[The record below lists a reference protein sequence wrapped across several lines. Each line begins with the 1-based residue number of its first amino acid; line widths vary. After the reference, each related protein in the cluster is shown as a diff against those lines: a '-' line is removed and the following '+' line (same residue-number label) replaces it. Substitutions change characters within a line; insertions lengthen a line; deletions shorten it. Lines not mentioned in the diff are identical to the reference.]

1 MKKKIIVGVMMV
13 CMLALAGCGQSST
26 SADSTA
32 IENTG
37 GKQTDEVVESI
48 ETEDS
53 GNAAA
58 TASDTQTPM
67 EENSEETDAAGGS
80 SEILVVYF
88 SRTGERYSVGV
99 IDKGNTAIVADMIA
113 EQTGADV
120 FEILPQ
126 EDYYPYTYNQLT
138 DVAKKELNENARPAY
153 AGEVPDLSQYSTI
166 FIGAPVWWG
175 DWPMIMY
182 TFFEKNADGLE
193 GKTLIPF
200 STHAGS
206 GLSGFDRKLSDA
218 CPDSTVGT
226 GLAIAGTD
234 AQNDQD
240 SVRNKVNDWLSGL
253 GF

>member
-1 MKKKIIVGVMMV
+1 MKKKIIAGAMMV
-13 CMLALAGCGQSST
+13 CMLALAGCGQSGK
-26 SADSTA
+26 SADSNTNGSAEEQTA
-32 IENTG
+32 
-37 GKQTDEVVESI
+37 DVVESV
-48 ETEDS
+48 ETEKS
-53 GNAAA
+53 
-58 TASDTQTPM
+58 
-67 EENSEETDAAGGS
+67 ENSEETDTAGS
-80 SEILVVYF
+80 SSDTLVVYF
-88 SRTGERYSVGV
+88 SRTGEQYNVGV

-113 EQTGADV
+113 NQTGADV

-126 EDYYPYTYNQLT
+126 EDYYPYTYDELT

-153 AGEVPDLSQYSTI
+153 AGVVPDLSQYSTI

-182 TFFEKNADGLE
+182 TFFEENADGLA

-206 GLSGFDRKLSDA
+206 GLSGFDRKLSGA

-234 AQNDQD
+234 AQKHQD
-240 SVRNKVNDWLSGL
+240 SVRQNVNDWLSGL
-253 GF
+253 GY